1 MIVRPR
7 ERGPSTSSSR
17 PTPVEGN
24 PAGRTAVAGGPR
36 AHSRRGSL
44 LVELTVAT
52 GMLMIG
58 MTLTVKVLGYA
69 ALERRAAEHRQRA
82 DLEVANVMERLTA
95 YPFDELTPERA
106 RTLSISPAT
115 LESLPGAELAVDV
128 NPSQLGAGRSSKR
141 IAIRLRWRNRAGEW
155 EAPVRLTT
163 WIEQRRPAS

>member
-1 MIVRPR
+1 
-7 ERGPSTSSSR
+7 
-17 PTPVEGN
+17 
-24 PAGRTAVAGGPR
+24 
-36 AHSRRGSL
+36 
-44 LVELTVAT
+44 
-52 GMLMIG
+52 
-58 MTLTVKVLGYA
+58 
-69 ALERRAAEHRQRA
+69 
-82 DLEVANVMERLTA
+82 MERLTA

-141 IAIRLRWRNRAGEW
+141 IAIRLRWRNHAGEW